1 MGLWRAS
8 YRKSKLD
15 HLDIV
20 ASCKHNFVLIHLLSV
35 YGTLS
40 LKIFTLLPPGAWLI
54 HGGSY
59 ESA

>member
-1 MGLWRAS
+1 MGLWWAS
-8 YRKSKLD
+8 FRKSKVD

-35 YGTLS
+35 YGILS
-40 LKIFTLLPPGAWLI
+40 LKIFTLLPPGAGLI
-54 HGGSY
+54 HDGGY